1 MIAYDLKK
9 GLYGI
14 SAPRKLNCHATSS
27 RALIIV
33 AVAPARLSSAVV
45 RRSFCVTSS
54 PAYLVSCRTM
64 GCCIFCGRSLLGQ
77 IRPTRSSTDW
87 SCFSIRFNAVLAN
100 DHHDEEVNTVV
111 LPGG

>member
-1 MIAYDLKK
+1 
-9 GLYGI
+9 
-14 SAPRKLNCHATSS
+14 
-27 RALIIV
+27 
-33 AVAPARLSSAVV
+33 
-45 RRSFCVTSS
+45 
-54 PAYLVSCRTM
+54 M